1 MHLIWFGEN
10 MSGGKENMPS
20 KYILFFTVPVILLAA
35 LITPRTV
42 LATSVELNVPGD
54 YPSIQSALN
63 DAEILLAANPGNTY
77 SILVEPSS
85 THYTVPTGGL
95 VLKSSIP
102 VRGRETARTIIN
114 GGGGTYAVTATGVT
128 GVSFKNFTIM
138 NASNGILVTGNS
150 AVTISNNVFV
160 GMTNIAVIIQNST
173 ASSVTNNTFYQ
184 NGAGVSRDTD
194 LGAAITNNIFY
205 NSANTTQII
214 QNAAETTI
222 TYNLFFPDVN
232 GPKGTFYIPSLTITD
247 SDPLFVDSAQND
259 FHIKSSP
266 TATSPCINN
275 GSTAITDLS
284 IDGTTSDIGAYGGPY
299 ADTIPSPV
307 SGVTASLASADSI
320 SVSWSANTSYVVN
333 DINPNDHTTTGGY
346 NLYYSLN
353 QSHDDTGLPYQNKL
367 TLASTV
373 TGTVISGLT
382 TTSAPPAAPVM
393 NPPGFDNQTLKL
405 SWSAVPNATG
415 YYVYYLVTGT
425 TNTQKTDIIHA
436 TSYDLG
442 GLINLTD
449 YTVWVTA
456 YAQPAYYFAVT
467 AFDYTSGAHTPGI
480 AHESAYSSPET
491 VFNIGSSSES
501 SFSNTVTGFPEAI
514 EYNPNLPNKGCFIA
528 TAAYGYYD
536 APQVQA
542 LRDLRDR
549 YLETNSAGRAFVR
562 WYYEYGPLGAAA
574 LNAHPWLKPV
584 VRTALMPAVGGA
596 LFLTRTSTFTQL
608 LVLFLFS
615 LMTAVLVIYKKGV
628 RRGGSR

>member
-1 MHLIWFGEN
+1 MR
-10 MSGGKENMPS
+10 S
-20 KYILFFTVPVILLAA
+20 KYVLRFAVAVMLLTA
-35 LITPRTV
+35 LITPGTV
-42 LATSVELNVPGD
+42 LATPVELNVPGQ
-54 YPSIQSALN
+54 YPSIQSALDN
-63 DAEILLAANPGNTY
+63 AEILLAANPGNTY

-85 THYTVPTGGL
+85 THYTVPAGGL

-102 VRGRETARTIIN
+102 VRGRETARTIID
-114 GGGGTYAVTATGVT
+114 GGGGAYAVTASGVT
-128 GVSFKNFTIM
+128 GVSFKNFTIL

-150 AVTISNNVFV
+150 AITIANNVFV
-160 GMTNIAVIIQNST
+160 GLTNTAVIIQSSA

-184 NGAGVSRDTD
+184 NGAAISRDTD

-205 NSANTTQII
+205 NSANTTQIV

-232 GPKGTFYIPSLTITD
+232 GPKGTFYIPNVTFPNP
-247 SDPLFVDSAQND
+247 DPLFVDPTQND

-266 TATSPCINN
+266 TATSPCIDN
-275 GSTAITDLS
+275 GSTAITDS
-284 IDGTTSDIGAYGGPY
+284 IDLTPSDIGAYGGPY

-333 DINPNDHTTTGGY
+333 DVNPNDPTKTGGF

-353 QSHDDTGLPYQNKL
+353 QSRESGLPYQNKVP
-367 TLASTV
+367 LASTV

-382 TTSAPPAAPVM
+382 TTASPPAAPVM

-405 SWSAVPNATG
+405 SWSAVPGATG

-436 TSYDLG
+436 TTYDLG

-456 YAQPAYYFAVT
+456 FAQPAYYFAVT
-467 AFDYTSGAHTPGI
+467 AVDYTSGTHTPGI

-501 SFSNTVTGFPEAI
+501 LPSNTVQESPEAYL
-514 EYNPNLPNKGCFIA
+514 YNPALPNKGCFIA

-542 LRDLRDR
+542 LRDFRDR

-562 WYYEYGPLGAAA
+562 WYYEYGPIGAAA
-574 LNAHPWLKPV
+574 LNEHPWLKPV

-596 LFLTRTSTFTQL
+596 LFLTSVSTATQL
-608 LVLFLFS
+608 LVLFMFS
-615 LMTAVLVIYKKGV
+615 LMIAVLVMYKKGV
-628 RRGGSR
+628 TRGGSR